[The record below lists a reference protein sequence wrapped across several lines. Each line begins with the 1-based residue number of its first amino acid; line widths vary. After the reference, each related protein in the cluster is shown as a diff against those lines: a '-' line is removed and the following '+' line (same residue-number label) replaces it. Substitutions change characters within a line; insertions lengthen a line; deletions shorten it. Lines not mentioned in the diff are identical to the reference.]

1 MGKVIIFLANAKL
14 SGRSQPPKMKHVFLV
29 FIKRKTEFIP
39 PSEMKICPKSGF
51 ILIIIG
57 LGESGKAILN
67 EANSI
72 VCVCRPVSVRFDC
85 MLFGQVRL
93 AVFFRA
99 LSKYFLGKKMA
110 QPPIK
115 RPVYR

>member
-1 MGKVIIFLANAKL
+1 
-14 SGRSQPPKMKHVFLV
+14 MK
-29 FIKRKTEFIP
+29 
-39 PSEMKICPKSGF
+39 CPKSGF

-93 AVFFRA
+93 AIFSGAVEIFF
-99 LSKYFLGKKMA
+99 GKKMA
-110 QPPIK
+110 QSAPYKKARIQIG
-115 RPVYR
+115 VVS